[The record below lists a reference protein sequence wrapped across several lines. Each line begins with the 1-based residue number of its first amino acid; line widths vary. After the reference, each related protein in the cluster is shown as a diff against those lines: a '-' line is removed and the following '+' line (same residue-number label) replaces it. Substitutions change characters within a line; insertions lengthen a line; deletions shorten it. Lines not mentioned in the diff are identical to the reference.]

1 MVYVYGI
8 TKICSNTTYNQ
19 NINEL
24 NTPSTHDLE
33 PTQIYDN
40 HILTQFNPINKI
52 ILVPHC
58 KTRSKRGS
66 MWVKNVELKEGFLSL
81 KNIFLNLYWILHFEI
96 DTKLYSITRLKLKAI
111 Q

>member
-40 HILTQFNPINKI
+40 HILTQFNPI
-52 ILVPHC
+52 
-58 KTRSKRGS
+58 
-66 MWVKNVELKEGFLSL
+66 
-81 KNIFLNLYWILHFEI
+81 
-96 DTKLYSITRLKLKAI
+96 TKLFWFHIAKQGRNVGQCGSKM
-111 Q
+111 